1 MIIVLLGPP
10 GAGKGT
16 QAKQIQARY
25 NVAHI
30 STGDLFRAAL
40 GENSD
45 LGRKVKSYLESG
57 QLVPDDVTCAMVA
70 QRVAKPDCARG
81 FMLDGFPRTLVQ
93 AGALDKLLASLKLK
107 LDAVLYF
114 DVTEATAI
122 ERLGGRLTC
131 KCGAGYH
138 IKYMPP
144 KKASTCDKCGAKL
157 VQRADDMPDTIRER
171 LRVYEKQTAALI
183 EEYKRRKLLRR
194 IDANVAPE
202 AVTAGV
208 VVELDKL

>member
-16 QAKQIQARY
+16 QAKFIQARY

-70 QRVAKPDCARG
+70 QRVAKPDCAKG
-81 FMLDGFPRTLVQ
+81 FMLDGFPRTLPQ
-93 AGALDKLLASLKLK
+93 AAALDKLLAALKLR
-107 LDAVLYF
+107 LDAVMYF
-114 DVTEATAI
+114 DVTDATAV

-138 IKYMPP
+138 VKYMPP
-144 KKASTCDKCGAKL
+144 KKAATCDKCGAGL
-157 VQRADDMPDTIRER
+157 IQRADDMPETIRER

-183 EEYKRRKLLRR
+183 EEYKRRGLLRR
-194 IDANVAPE
+194 VDANVAPE
-202 AVTAGV
+202 AVTASV
-208 VVELDKL
+208 VAELDKL